1 VKRQQSES
9 RNGNAFRGQE
19 KPLGDVVVDYAYGLL
34 LASRMYTRT
43 KAGLLMHRKEARLIL
58 ANNIKINRFFF
69 DAIVSE
75 MARNGLARNG
85 NHGIY
90 LAYRRDNTQ

>member
-1 VKRQQSES
+1 MKRLQSES
-9 RNGNAFRGQE
+9 RNGNEFHGQG
-19 KPLGDVVVDYAYGLL
+19 KLLGDVIVDYAYGLL
-34 LASRMYTRT
+34 LASKMYTRT
-43 KAGLLMHRKEARLIL
+43 NAGLLLHRKDARLIL

-75 MARNGLARNG
+75 MARNGLAMNG

-90 LAYRRDNTQ
+90 IIERRRSGI